1 MDRGHDPYEKRQKGK
16 IASQSQRKSE
26 KMKTLK
32 NQILTEN
39 TSISRV
45 MSSKHSSKARI
56 AHNTLKQ

>member
-39 TSISRV
+39 VVI
-45 MSSKHSSKARI
+45 
-56 AHNTLKQ
+56 